1 MNETYDSF
9 TRHRLQQYGKPD
21 VDSLENLA
29 VAIIVDQKRIA
40 GNVRSTVG
48 TVTDIYSLLR
58 LLFSRIG
65 TPFVG
70 YSTVFSFAHSSVK
83 CNTVTS
89 VGKKLHREFY
99 SLVFRACHLY
109 VAVVFGRTHC
119 FMPHRYTHSVQRYL
133 FCRTSKDLFDEL
145 V

>member
-70 YSTVFSFAHSSVK
+70 YSTVFSFNNPHGMCPRCEGLGKV
-83 CNTVTS
+83 NTVDLNELIDKDKSLNEGAIRFPTFE
-89 VGKKLHREFY
+89 VGGWR
-99 SLVFRACHLY
+99 
-109 VAVVFGRTHC
+109 
-119 FMPHRYTHSVQRYL
+119 
-133 FCRTSKDLFDEL
+133 
-145 V
+145 